1 MPTSL
6 NASLNVSL
14 NPQSL
19 NASTKQVQQALGRI
33 TGQASEF
40 QKSLDAS
47 TARVFA
53 FGATTAVLNGVTQSF
68 KKLVSSTIEVE
79 KRLIEINS
87 IFQATDATFNKFR
100 NSIFKV
106 AKETGQSF
114 ATVADGAAELARQGL
129 SAEETAKRLK
139 ASLVLTRIS
148 GLDAEKSVKALTAAI
163 NGFASAGLN
172 ANQIVNKLVAVDTA
186 FAVSAQDLA
195 EAFSRAGSTAED
207 AGVSFDQLLGLV
219 TAVEQKT
226 ARGGAVIGNAFKSI
240 FTRISRGNTIE
251 KLKEL
256 GVEIDA
262 TQTGIQKLNAL
273 SVALQNVSDP
283 TVASAIKELAGG
295 VFQINVVSAA
305 LKDLGS
311 DTSIFASAAKTA
323 SQATNEAFEK
333 NAELSKS
340 ISSQINVL
348 VQGLTSLSEKIGTIT
363 FGPLLQNLIGLAN
376 KFTEFLDKALDPD
389 KGNTFI
395 KGLFKAIGSF
405 LSGPA
410 VVIFTAAFV
419 KIFKLVA
426 RFAGEG
432 LKSLF
437 AIGTQTERIKNIEG
451 GIVGL
456 LQKDESLRNAITS
469 STITQAQKEQLVLNA
484 IRSEN
489 KLLERQA
496 QLVRQIATSAAAKG
510 VTGFSATSGTFKGRR
525 GKRYASGF
533 MEEEAT
539 ARMLGAPDNV
549 QAHFGKGTIGGRRFV
564 MNDNE
569 VEIPNFAGG
578 NSAVIP
584 MYAGGNLPKYNRG
597 FLSPLKNRTDI
608 TTRQQAIDAGY
619 SGAAASSR
627 FGAAPK
633 VAPTQKM
640 EDVIQVNPTG
650 SAMLVPNIG
659 RTSKIA
665 KGTRG
670 RFKFKGKNMGF
681 EYGAGLGVYG
691 PKIPQSVDKA
701 ANPQDERLRKNITR
715 GVTTSAANYAGSLNP
730 ILGKPKP
737 SQISK
742 MLQRQGGGKGALR
755 GVVGAAF
762 EAAVNVGL
770 GISPAR
776 KVDGGDFDIKG
787 VSGEKRKDVNT
798 MFGVKNQATN
808 LYDYKENAG
817 RGSYSSF
824 AKKLANQGR
833 YTTVKRPKFSKKGF
847 AGGYMPKF
855 AKGATGGVGGSGGLM
870 MSLFALQGVL
880 GMVTLSYEENK
891 NAIDS
896 DTEER
901 IKSLKLSKK
910 SYSEISAGIKA
921 IKEEAKQR
929 QEAKPA
935 LLQLADMAMKAST
948 ALFTL
953 STLNS
958 VTGGSAGTGLQSFF
972 MGKKR
977 GGGNVAKAPSE
988 ALQKAKQD
996 IVFKKN
1002 RQNFKMTAKDALAD
1016 AKARTSFTPPPASA
1030 SATRASMAGTAA
1042 RRLGAVGTIGLA
1054 GYDFYKTN
1062 TNDQLEASQKMERNK
1077 STAGG
1082 LAGGLAGAG
1091 ALSVVGGKI
1100 GSVLAPVT
1108 GGLSIPIGALLGGI
1122 VGGGLGALG
1131 GQSLFGDVEGADK
1144 AVSDRKAASLEQAA
1158 GKGRLDFSA
1167 SDFEAAVKDN
1177 LDFITETNGF
1187 AAAESVENAY
1197 NLALNERAT
1206 IIDAI
1211 AKGENVSAD
1220 KVQAAQDQL
1229 EQATMILTGRRFKT
1243 IEQERLNYRL
1253 ISESEKRIRK
1263 INHDLISARKELADN
1278 TLDMA
1283 AKVKREQS
1291 QGKLRTQLSQSVS
1304 GPFAGAVGLAS
1315 EQNLMFRDINVA
1327 RNEKS
1332 NAQAALSAAQK
1343 SGVSGEELQDL
1354 KDAVSA
1360 AGENFE
1366 STVNKAAVSFKN
1378 KMVAL
1383 EKGIADIDK
1392 QKAKLREKEVQ
1403 ASENFIQK
1411 AVAGNKGGGSLNFLM
1426 DSMTNL
1432 KAFTKDIQAR
1442 KSAVERQGGTF
1453 EMTREEVRK
1462 LAQMQAA
1469 VQQGGKSAGLTQ
1481 NFSELIKILDKD
1493 LSKMFSGEGPMGA
1506 KARARVMLGDKESR
1520 ETLERGARKNGYKG
1534 KSIVDDLLAGEGI
1547 SEKEAIDELTKTQE
1561 DLSAQLE
1568 ITRKNYEK
1576 LNTDADTAALAA
1588 NITNLA
1594 TEMEMA
1600 ARGLFELNDFS
1611 ARMTKTVTDTS
1622 GLIATN
1628 AAFVETQKGLI
1639 SSLTSELANL
1649 KIKVDDLSS
1658 ETDLK

>member
-1 MPTSL
+1 MATSL

-240 FTRISRGNTIE
+240 FTRISRGSTIE
-251 KLKEL
+251 QLKEL
-256 GVEIDA
+256 GVAIDA

-283 TVASAIKELAGG
+283 TVASEIKELAGG

-426 RFAGEG
+426 RFAGDG

-484 IRSEN
+484 IRQEN
-489 KLLERQA
+489 TLLEQQA
-496 QLVRQIATSAAAKG
+496 KLMRQIATSAAAKG

-569 VEIPNFAGG
+569 IEIPNFAGG

-659 RTSKIA
+659 KTSRIE

-691 PKIPQSVDKA
+691 PKVPESIDGA

-787 VSGEKRKDVNT
+787 VSGEKRRDVNT

-817 RGSYSSF
+817 RNSYSSF
-824 AKKLANQGR
+824 AKKLANQGK
-833 YTTVKRPKFSKKGF
+833 YTTVKRPKFSKKSF

-870 MSLFALQGVL
+870 IGLFALQGVL
-880 GMVTLSYEENK
+880 GGVTSSYEQNK
-891 NAIDS
+891 SAVEA
-896 DTEER
+896 DTEEK
-901 IKSLKLSKK
+901 IQALKQSKK
-910 SYSEISAGIKA
+910 SYQEISSGIKA
-921 IKEEAKQR
+921 LKEEGKAR
-929 QEAKPA
+929 GEAKTAMEVLAEKAMLAANA
-935 LLQLADMAMKAST
+935 LI
-948 ALFTL
+948 TL
-953 STLNS
+953 STLNM
-958 VTGGSAGTGLQSFF
+958 VTGGGLGKAGSFL
-972 MGKKR
+972 MGK
-977 GGGNVAKAPSE
+977 GGKAAKLTKAPSQ
-988 ALQKAKQD
+988 ALIKAKQD
-996 IVFKKN
+996 ILFKKN
-1002 RQNFKMTAKDALAD
+1002 RKNFGMSAKDALAD
-1016 AKARTSFTPPPASA
+1016 ARAKTAFTPPPASA
-1030 SATRASMAGTAA
+1030 KRGMMGTAA
-1042 RRLGAVGTIGLA
+1042 KRLGVVGSIGFGGYEA
-1054 GYDFYKTN
+1054 GSAFFDDSLEQEQKDERYKS
-1062 TNDQLEASQKMERNK
+1062 AAG
-1077 STAGG
+1077 STAGALIGG
-1082 LAGGLAGAG
+1082 LFGSLLGPAGTIVGSAAGGYF
-1091 ALSVVGGKI
+1091 GGK
-1100 GSVLAPVT
+1100 
-1108 GGLSIPIGALLGGI
+1108 LGDSG
-1122 VGGGLGALG
+1122 
-1131 GQSLFGDVEGADK
+1131 GADS
-1144 AVSDRKAASLEQAA
+1144 AVATRKQESFKEAQTFGMLDFNTSDFQAA
-1158 GKGRLDFSA
+1158 IEENLDA
-1167 SDFEAAVKDN
+1167 ITAKDGFEAAANLQQAYDDALAAKAQLLDEAKTGEVSEKDRIAIQEQ
-1177 LDFITETNGF
+1177 LDQASMRLAGVRFKS
-1187 AAAESVENAY
+1187 AADESAN
-1197 NLALNERAT
+1197 
-1206 IIDAI
+1206 IKAI
-1211 AKGENVSAD
+1211 AQTE
-1220 KVQAAQDQL
+1220 
-1229 EQATMILTGRRFKT
+1229 
-1243 IEQERLNYRL
+1243 
-1253 ISESEKRIRK
+1253 RK
-1263 INHDLISARKELADN
+1263 IVAASDALAKARKELADK
-1278 TLDMA
+1278 TIDMA

-1304 GPFAGAVGLAS
+1304 GPFAGAANLAS

-1343 SGVSGEELQDL
+1343 AGVSGEELQDL

-1411 AVAGNKGGGSLNFLM
+1411 VVAGNKGGGSLNFLM

-1469 VQQGGKSAGLTQ
+1469 VQQGGENAGLSQ
-1481 NFSELIKILDKD
+1481 NFSELIKKLAPE
-1493 LSKMFSGEGPMGA
+1493 LSKIFSGEGAMGA
-1506 KARARVMLGDKESR
+1506 KARARAMFGDEESR
-1520 ETLERGARKNGYKG
+1520 AEFERRYGKGAIDK
-1534 KSIVDDLLAGEGI
+1534 ILAGEGM
-1547 SEKEAIDELTKTQE
+1547 SEKKAIDELTKTQE
-1561 DLSAQLE
+1561 DLRAQLE

-1611 ARMTKTVTDTS
+1611 ARITKTVTDTS
-1622 GLIATN
+1622 GLITTN

>member
-1 MPTSL
+1 MATSL

-240 FTRISRGNTIE
+240 FTRISRGSTID

-283 TVASAIKELAGG
+283 TVASQIKELAGG

-311 DTSIFASAAKTA
+311 DTSIFASAARTA
-323 SQATNEAFEK
+323 SQATNEAFQK
-333 NAELSKS
+333 NVELNKS

-426 RFAGEG
+426 RFAGDG

-489 KLLERQA
+489 TLLEQQA
-496 QLVRQIATSAAAKG
+496 KLMRQIATSAAAKG

-608 TTRQQAIDAGY
+608 TTREQAINAGY

-659 RTSKIA
+659 KTSRID

-691 PKIPQSVDKA
+691 PKVPESVDGA

-817 RGSYSSF
+817 KGSYSSF

-833 YTTVKRPKFSKKGF
+833 YTTVKRPKFSKKSF

-855 AKGATGGVGGSGGLM
+855 AKGATGGGGGGGGLM
-870 MSLFALQGVL
+870 IGLFALQGVL
-880 GMVTLSYEENK
+880 GGVTSSYEQNK
-891 NAIDS
+891 SAVEA
-896 DTEER
+896 DTEEK
-901 IKSLKLSKK
+901 IQALKESKK
-910 SYSEISAGIKA
+910 SYKQISSGIKA
-921 IKEEAKQR
+921 LKEEGKAR
-929 QEAKPA
+929 GEAKTAMEVLAEKAMLAANA
-935 LLQLADMAMKAST
+935 LI
-948 ALFTL
+948 TL
-953 STLNS
+953 STLNM
-958 VTGGSAGTGLQSFF
+958 VT
-972 MGKKR
+972 
-977 GGGNVAKAPSE
+977 
-988 ALQKAKQD
+988 
-996 IVFKKN
+996 
-1002 RQNFKMTAKDALAD
+1002 
-1016 AKARTSFTPPPASA
+1016 
-1030 SATRASMAGTAA
+1030 
-1042 RRLGAVGTIGLA
+1042 
-1054 GYDFYKTN
+1054 
-1062 TNDQLEASQKMERNK
+1062 
-1077 STAGG
+1077 
-1082 LAGGLAGAG
+1082 
-1091 ALSVVGGKI
+1091 
-1100 GSVLAPVT
+1100 
-1108 GGLSIPIGALLGGI
+1108 
-1122 VGGGLGALG
+1122 GGGLGKAGSFLMGKGGKAAKLTQAQNKARNAKELKQFRKNKASGMNSADANKAARSTVAKRGMMGTAAKRLGVVGSMGFGGYEAGSAYLDDSLEQEQKDERYKSAAGSTTGALVGGLIGSLLGPVGTVVGSAAGGYLG
-1131 GQSLFGDVEGADK
+1131 GKLGDSEGADS
-1144 AVSDRKAASLEQAA
+1144 AVATRQKESFKEAQTF
-1158 GKGRLDFSA
+1158 GMLDFNA
-1167 SDFEAAVKDN
+1167 SDFQAAIEENLDAITAQDGFEAAANLQKAYDDALAAKAQLLDEAKQGEVSEKDR
-1177 LDFITETNGF
+1177 
-1187 AAAESVENAY
+1187 V
-1197 NLALNERAT
+1197 
-1206 IIDAI
+1206 AI
-1211 AKGENVSAD
+1211 
-1220 KVQAAQDQL
+1220 
-1229 EQATMILTGRRFKT
+1229 
-1243 IEQERLNYRL
+1243 QERLDQASMRL
-1253 ISESEKRIRK
+1253 AGVRFKSAADESANIKAIAQTERK
-1263 INHDLISARKELADN
+1263 IVASSDALAKARKELADK

-1283 AKVKREQS
+1283 ARVKREQS

-1327 RNEKS
+1327 KNEKV
-1332 NAQAALSAAQK
+1332 NAEAALRAGQK
-1343 SGVSGEELQDL
+1343 IGVSGEELQDL
-1354 KDAVSA
+1354 KDAVSS

-1411 AVAGNKGGGSLNFLM
+1411 VVAGNKGGGSLNFLM

-1469 VQQGGKSAGLTQ
+1469 VQQGGENAGLSQ
-1481 NFSELIKILDKD
+1481 NFSELIKKLAPE
-1493 LSKMFSGEGPMGA
+1493 LSKIFSGEGAMGA
-1506 KARARVMLGDKESR
+1506 KARARAMFGDEESR
-1520 ETLERGARKNGYKG
+1520 AEFEGRYGKGAIDK
-1534 KSIVDDLLAGEGI
+1534 ILAGEGM
-1547 SEKEAIDELTKTQE
+1547 SEKKAIDELTKTQE
-1561 DLSAQLE
+1561 DLRAQLE

-1611 ARMTKTVTDTS
+1611 ARITKTVTDTS
-1622 GLIATN
+1622 GLITTN

-1639 SSLTSELANL
+1639 SALTLELANL
-1649 KIKVDDLSS
+1649 KIKVDDLSADS
-1658 ETDLK
+1658 DLK

>member
-240 FTRISRGNTIE
+240 FTRISRGSTIE
-251 KLKEL
+251 QLKEL
-256 GVEIDA
+256 GVAIDA

-283 TVASAIKELAGG
+283 TVASEIKELAGG

-363 FGPLLQNLIGLAN
+363 FGPLLENLIGLAN

-426 RFAGEG
+426 RFAGDG

-484 IRSEN
+484 IRQEN
-489 KLLERQA
+489 TLLEQQA
-496 QLVRQIATSAAAKG
+496 KLMRQIATSAAAKG

-569 VEIPNFAGG
+569 IEIPNFAGG

-659 RTSKIA
+659 KTSRIE

-691 PKIPQSVDKA
+691 PKVPESIDGA

-787 VSGEKRKDVNT
+787 VSGEKRRDVNT

-817 RGSYSSF
+817 RNSYSSF
-824 AKKLANQGR
+824 AKKLANQGK
-833 YTTVKRPKFSKKGF
+833 YTTVKRPKFSKKSF

-870 MSLFALQGVL
+870 IGLFALQGVL
-880 GMVTLSYEENK
+880 GGVTSSYEQNK
-891 NAIDS
+891 SAVEA
-896 DTEER
+896 DTEEK
-901 IKSLKLSKK
+901 IQALKQSKK
-910 SYSEISAGIKA
+910 SYQEISSGIKA
-921 IKEEAKQR
+921 LKEEGKAR
-929 QEAKPA
+929 GEAKTAMEVLAEKAMLAANA
-935 LLQLADMAMKAST
+935 LI
-948 ALFTL
+948 TL
-953 STLNS
+953 STLNM
-958 VTGGSAGTGLQSFF
+958 VTGGGLGKAGSFL
-972 MGKKR
+972 MGKGGKAAKLTQAQNRARHAKELKQFRKNKASGMNPRDAQKAAKSTVAKR
-977 GGGNVAKAPSE
+977 G
-988 ALQKAKQD
+988 
-996 IVFKKN
+996 
-1002 RQNFKMTAKDALAD
+1002 M
-1016 AKARTSFTPPPASA
+1016 
-1030 SATRASMAGTAA
+1030 MGTAA
-1042 RRLGAVGTIGLA
+1042 KRLGVVGSIGFGGYEA
-1054 GYDFYKTN
+1054 GSAFFDDSLEQEQKDERYKS
-1062 TNDQLEASQKMERNK
+1062 AAG
-1077 STAGG
+1077 STTGALIGG
-1082 LAGGLAGAG
+1082 LAGSLLGPVGTIVGSAVGG
-1091 ALSVVGGKI
+1091 YVGGK
-1100 GSVLAPVT
+1100 
-1108 GGLSIPIGALLGGI
+1108 LGD
-1122 VGGGLGALG
+1122 
-1131 GQSLFGDVEGADK
+1131 SEGADS
-1144 AVSDRKAASLEQAA
+1144 AVATRKEESFKEAQTFGMLDFNTSDFQAA
-1158 GKGRLDFSA
+1158 IEENLDA
-1167 SDFEAAVKDN
+1167 ITAKDGFEAAANLQQAYDDALAAKAQLLDEAKKGEVSEKDRIAIQEQ
-1177 LDFITETNGF
+1177 LDQASMRLAGVRFKS
-1187 AAAESVENAY
+1187 AADESAN
-1197 NLALNERAT
+1197 
-1206 IIDAI
+1206 IKAI
-1211 AKGENVSAD
+1211 AQTE
-1220 KVQAAQDQL
+1220 
-1229 EQATMILTGRRFKT
+1229 
-1243 IEQERLNYRL
+1243 
-1253 ISESEKRIRK
+1253 RK
-1263 INHDLISARKELADN
+1263 IVAASDALAKARKELADK
-1278 TLDMA
+1278 TIDMA

-1304 GPFAGAVGLAS
+1304 GPFAGAANLAS

-1343 SGVSGEELQDL
+1343 AGVSGEELQDL

-1411 AVAGNKGGGSLNFLM
+1411 VVAGNKGGGSLNFLM

-1469 VQQGGKSAGLTQ
+1469 VQQGGENAGLSQ
-1481 NFSELIKILDKD
+1481 NFSELIKKLAPE
-1493 LSKMFSGEGPMGA
+1493 LSKIFSGEGAMGA
-1506 KARARVMLGDKESR
+1506 KARARAMFGDEESR
-1520 ETLERGARKNGYKG
+1520 AEFERRYGKGAIDK
-1534 KSIVDDLLAGEGI
+1534 ILAGEGM
-1547 SEKEAIDELTKTQE
+1547 SEKKAIDELTKTQE
-1561 DLSAQLE
+1561 DLRAQLE

-1611 ARMTKTVTDTS
+1611 ARITKTVTDTS
-1622 GLIATN
+1622 GLITTN

>member
-1 MPTSL
+1 MATSL

-240 FTRISRGNTIE
+240 FTRISRGSTID

-283 TVASAIKELAGG
+283 TVASQIKELAGG

-323 SQATNEAFEK
+323 SQATNEAFQK
-333 NAELSKS
+333 NVELNKS

-348 VQGLTSLSEKIGTIT
+348 VQGLTSISEKIGTIT

-426 RFAGEG
+426 RFAGDG

-489 KLLERQA
+489 TLLEQQA
-496 QLVRQIATSAAAKG
+496 KLMRQIATSAAAKG

-608 TTRQQAIDAGY
+608 TTREQAINAGY

-659 RTSKIA
+659 KTSRID

-691 PKIPQSVDKA
+691 PKVPESVDGA

-817 RGSYSSF
+817 KGSYSSF

-833 YTTVKRPKFSKKGF
+833 YTTVKRPKFSKKSF

-855 AKGATGGVGGSGGLM
+855 AKGATGGGGGGGGLM
-870 MSLFALQGVL
+870 IGLFALQGVL
-880 GMVTLSYEENK
+880 GGVTSSYEQNK
-891 NAIDS
+891 SAVEA
-896 DTEER
+896 DTEEK
-901 IKSLKLSKK
+901 IQALKESKK
-910 SYSEISAGIKA
+910 SYKQISSGIKA
-921 IKEEAKQR
+921 LKEEGKAR
-929 QEAKPA
+929 GEAKTAMEVLAEKAMLAANA
-935 LLQLADMAMKAST
+935 LI
-948 ALFTL
+948 TL
-953 STLNS
+953 STLNM
-958 VTGGSAGTGLQSFF
+958 VT
-972 MGKKR
+972 
-977 GGGNVAKAPSE
+977 
-988 ALQKAKQD
+988 
-996 IVFKKN
+996 
-1002 RQNFKMTAKDALAD
+1002 
-1016 AKARTSFTPPPASA
+1016 
-1030 SATRASMAGTAA
+1030 
-1042 RRLGAVGTIGLA
+1042 
-1054 GYDFYKTN
+1054 
-1062 TNDQLEASQKMERNK
+1062 
-1077 STAGG
+1077 
-1082 LAGGLAGAG
+1082 
-1091 ALSVVGGKI
+1091 
-1100 GSVLAPVT
+1100 
-1108 GGLSIPIGALLGGI
+1108 
-1122 VGGGLGALG
+1122 GGGLGKAGSFLMGKGGKAAKLTQAQNKARNAKELKQFRKNKASGMNSADANKAARSTVAKRGMMGTAAKRLGVVGSMGFGGYEAGSAYLDDSLEQEQKDERYKSAAGSTTGALVGGLIGSLLGPVGTVVGSAAGGYLG
-1131 GQSLFGDVEGADK
+1131 GKLGDSEGADS
-1144 AVSDRKAASLEQAA
+1144 AVATRQKESFKEAQTF
-1158 GKGRLDFSA
+1158 GMLDFNA
-1167 SDFEAAVKDN
+1167 SDFQAAIEENLDAITAQDGFEAAANLQKAYDDALAAKAQLLDEAKQGEVSEKDR
-1177 LDFITETNGF
+1177 
-1187 AAAESVENAY
+1187 V
-1197 NLALNERAT
+1197 
-1206 IIDAI
+1206 AI
-1211 AKGENVSAD
+1211 
-1220 KVQAAQDQL
+1220 
-1229 EQATMILTGRRFKT
+1229 
-1243 IEQERLNYRL
+1243 QERLDQASMRL
-1253 ISESEKRIRK
+1253 AGVRFKSAADESANIKAIAQTERK
-1263 INHDLISARKELADN
+1263 IVASSDALAKARKELADK

-1283 AKVKREQS
+1283 ARVKREQS

-1327 RNEKS
+1327 KNEKV
-1332 NAQAALSAAQK
+1332 NAEAALRAGQK
-1343 SGVSGEELQDL
+1343 IGVSGEELQDL
-1354 KDAVSA
+1354 KDAVSS

-1411 AVAGNKGGGSLNFLM
+1411 VVAGNKGGGSLNFLM

-1469 VQQGGKSAGLTQ
+1469 VQQGGENAGLSQ
-1481 NFSELIKILDKD
+1481 NFSELIKKLAPE
-1493 LSKMFSGEGPMGA
+1493 LSKIFSGEGAMGA
-1506 KARARVMLGDKESR
+1506 KARARAMFGDEESR
-1520 ETLERGARKNGYKG
+1520 AEFEGRYGKGAIDK
-1534 KSIVDDLLAGEGI
+1534 ILAGEGM
-1547 SEKEAIDELTKTQE
+1547 SEKKAIDELTKTQE
-1561 DLSAQLE
+1561 DLRAQLE

-1611 ARMTKTVTDTS
+1611 ARITKTVTDTS
-1622 GLIATN
+1622 GLITTN

-1639 SSLTSELANL
+1639 SALTLELANL
-1649 KIKVDDLSS
+1649 KIKVDDLSADS
-1658 ETDLK
+1658 DLK

>member
-1 MPTSL
+1 MATSL

-240 FTRISRGNTIE
+240 FTRISRGSTID

-283 TVASAIKELAGG
+283 TVASQIKELAGG

-323 SQATNEAFEK
+323 SQATNEAFQK
-333 NAELSKS
+333 NVELNKS

-426 RFAGEG
+426 RFAGDG

-489 KLLERQA
+489 TLLEQQA
-496 QLVRQIATSAAAKG
+496 KLMRQIATSAAAKG

-608 TTRQQAIDAGY
+608 TTREQAINAGY

-659 RTSKIA
+659 KTSRID

-691 PKIPQSVDKA
+691 PKVPESVDGA

-817 RGSYSSF
+817 KGSYSSF

-833 YTTVKRPKFSKKGF
+833 YTTVKRPKFSKKSF

-855 AKGATGGVGGSGGLM
+855 AKGATGGGGGGGGLM
-870 MSLFALQGVL
+870 IGLFALQGVL
-880 GMVTLSYEENK
+880 GGVTSSYEQNK
-891 NAIDS
+891 SAVEA
-896 DTEER
+896 DTEEK
-901 IKSLKLSKK
+901 IQALKESKK
-910 SYSEISAGIKA
+910 SYKQISSGIKA
-921 IKEEAKQR
+921 LKEEGKAR
-929 QEAKPA
+929 GEAKTAMEVLAEKAMLAANA
-935 LLQLADMAMKAST
+935 LI
-948 ALFTL
+948 TL
-953 STLNS
+953 STLNM
-958 VTGGSAGTGLQSFF
+958 VT
-972 MGKKR
+972 
-977 GGGNVAKAPSE
+977 
-988 ALQKAKQD
+988 
-996 IVFKKN
+996 
-1002 RQNFKMTAKDALAD
+1002 
-1016 AKARTSFTPPPASA
+1016 
-1030 SATRASMAGTAA
+1030 
-1042 RRLGAVGTIGLA
+1042 
-1054 GYDFYKTN
+1054 
-1062 TNDQLEASQKMERNK
+1062 
-1077 STAGG
+1077 
-1082 LAGGLAGAG
+1082 
-1091 ALSVVGGKI
+1091 
-1100 GSVLAPVT
+1100 
-1108 GGLSIPIGALLGGI
+1108 
-1122 VGGGLGALG
+1122 GGGLGKAGSFLMGKGGKAAKLTQAQNKARNAKELKQFRKNKASGMNSADANKAARSTVAKRGMMGTAAKRLGVVGSMGFGGYEAGSAYLDDSLEQEQKDERYKSAAGSTTGALVGGLIGSLLGPVGTVVGSAAGGYLG
-1131 GQSLFGDVEGADK
+1131 GKLGDSEGADS
-1144 AVSDRKAASLEQAA
+1144 AVATRQKESFKEAQTF
-1158 GKGRLDFSA
+1158 GMLDFNA
-1167 SDFEAAVKDN
+1167 SDFQAAIEENLDAITAQDGFEAAANLQKAYDDALAAKAQLLDEAKQGEVSEKDR
-1177 LDFITETNGF
+1177 
-1187 AAAESVENAY
+1187 V
-1197 NLALNERAT
+1197 
-1206 IIDAI
+1206 AI
-1211 AKGENVSAD
+1211 
-1220 KVQAAQDQL
+1220 
-1229 EQATMILTGRRFKT
+1229 
-1243 IEQERLNYRL
+1243 QERLDQASMRL
-1253 ISESEKRIRK
+1253 AGVRFKSAADESANIKAIAQTERK
-1263 INHDLISARKELADN
+1263 IVASSDALAKARKELADK

-1283 AKVKREQS
+1283 ARVKREQS

-1327 RNEKS
+1327 KNEKV
-1332 NAQAALSAAQK
+1332 NAEAALRAGQK
-1343 SGVSGEELQDL
+1343 IGVSGEELQDL
-1354 KDAVSA
+1354 KDAVSS

-1383 EKGIADIDK
+1383 EK
-1392 QKAKLREKEVQ
+1392 EVQ

-1411 AVAGNKGGGSLNFLM
+1411 VVAGNKGGGSLNFLM

-1469 VQQGGKSAGLTQ
+1469 VQQGGENAGLSQ
-1481 NFSELIKILDKD
+1481 NFSELIKKLAPE
-1493 LSKMFSGEGPMGA
+1493 LSKIFSGEGAMGA
-1506 KARARVMLGDKESR
+1506 KARARAMFGDEESR
-1520 ETLERGARKNGYKG
+1520 AEFEGRYGKGAIDK
-1534 KSIVDDLLAGEGI
+1534 ILAGEGM
-1547 SEKEAIDELTKTQE
+1547 SEKKAIDELTKTQE
-1561 DLSAQLE
+1561 DLRAQLE

-1611 ARMTKTVTDTS
+1611 ARITKTVTDTS
-1622 GLIATN
+1622 GLITTN

-1639 SSLTSELANL
+1639 SALTLELANL
-1649 KIKVDDLSS
+1649 KIKVDDLSADS
-1658 ETDLK
+1658 DLK

>member
-1 MPTSL
+1 MATSL

-240 FTRISRGNTIE
+240 FTRISRGSTID

-283 TVASAIKELAGG
+283 TVASQIKELAGG

-323 SQATNEAFEK
+323 SQATNEAFQK
-333 NAELSKS
+333 NVELNKS

-426 RFAGEG
+426 RFAGDG

-489 KLLERQA
+489 TLLEQQA
-496 QLVRQIATSAAAKG
+496 KLMRQIATSAAAKG

-608 TTRQQAIDAGY
+608 TTREQAINAGY

-659 RTSKIA
+659 KTSRID

-691 PKIPQSVDKA
+691 PKVPESVDGA

-817 RGSYSSF
+817 KGSYSSF

-833 YTTVKRPKFSKKGF
+833 YTTVKRPKFSKKSF

-855 AKGATGGVGGSGGLM
+855 AKGATGGGGGGGGLM
-870 MSLFALQGVL
+870 IGLFALQGVL
-880 GMVTLSYEENK
+880 GGVTSSYEQNK
-891 NAIDS
+891 SAVEA
-896 DTEER
+896 DTEEK
-901 IKSLKLSKK
+901 IQALKESKK
-910 SYSEISAGIKA
+910 SYKQISSGIKA
-921 IKEEAKQR
+921 LKEEGKAR
-929 QEAKPA
+929 GEAKTAMEVLAEKAMLAANA
-935 LLQLADMAMKAST
+935 LI
-948 ALFTL
+948 TL
-953 STLNS
+953 STLNM
-958 VTGGSAGTGLQSFF
+958 VT
-972 MGKKR
+972 
-977 GGGNVAKAPSE
+977 
-988 ALQKAKQD
+988 
-996 IVFKKN
+996 
-1002 RQNFKMTAKDALAD
+1002 
-1016 AKARTSFTPPPASA
+1016 
-1030 SATRASMAGTAA
+1030 
-1042 RRLGAVGTIGLA
+1042 
-1054 GYDFYKTN
+1054 
-1062 TNDQLEASQKMERNK
+1062 
-1077 STAGG
+1077 
-1082 LAGGLAGAG
+1082 
-1091 ALSVVGGKI
+1091 
-1100 GSVLAPVT
+1100 
-1108 GGLSIPIGALLGGI
+1108 
-1122 VGGGLGALG
+1122 GGGLGKAGSFLMGKGGKAAKLTQAQNKARNAKELKQFRKNKASGMNSADANKAARSTVAKRGMMGTAAKRLGVVGSMGFGGYEAGSAYLDDSLEQEQKDERYKSAAGSTTGALVGGLIGSLLGPVGTVVGSAAGGYLG
-1131 GQSLFGDVEGADK
+1131 GKLGDSEGADS
-1144 AVSDRKAASLEQAA
+1144 AVATRQKESFKEAQTF
-1158 GKGRLDFSA
+1158 GMLDFNA
-1167 SDFEAAVKDN
+1167 SDFQAAIEENLDAITAQDGFEAAANLQKAYDDALAAKAQLLDEAKQGEVSEKDR
-1177 LDFITETNGF
+1177 
-1187 AAAESVENAY
+1187 V
-1197 NLALNERAT
+1197 
-1206 IIDAI
+1206 AI
-1211 AKGENVSAD
+1211 
-1220 KVQAAQDQL
+1220 
-1229 EQATMILTGRRFKT
+1229 
-1243 IEQERLNYRL
+1243 QERLDQASMRL
-1253 ISESEKRIRK
+1253 AGVRFKSAADESANIKAIAQTERK
-1263 INHDLISARKELADN
+1263 IVASSDALAKARKELADK

-1283 AKVKREQS
+1283 ARVKREQS

-1327 RNEKS
+1327 KNEKV
-1332 NAQAALSAAQK
+1332 NAEAALRAGQK
-1343 SGVSGEELQDL
+1343 IGVSGEELQDL
-1354 KDAVSA
+1354 KDAVSS

-1411 AVAGNKGGGSLNFLM
+1411 VVAGNKGGGSLNFLM

-1469 VQQGGKSAGLTQ
+1469 VQQGGENAGLSQ
-1481 NFSELIKILDKD
+1481 NFSELIKKLAPE
-1493 LSKMFSGEGPMGA
+1493 LSKIFSGEGAMGA
-1506 KARARVMLGDKESR
+1506 KARARAMFGDEESR
-1520 ETLERGARKNGYKG
+1520 AEFEGRYGKGAIDK
-1534 KSIVDDLLAGEGI
+1534 ILAGEGM
-1547 SEKEAIDELTKTQE
+1547 SEKKAIDELTKTQE
-1561 DLSAQLE
+1561 DLRAQLE

-1611 ARMTKTVTDTS
+1611 ARITKTVTDTS
-1622 GLIATN
+1622 GLITTN

-1639 SSLTSELANL
+1639 SALTLELANL
-1649 KIKVDDLSS
+1649 KIKVDDLSADS
-1658 ETDLK
+1658 DLK

>member
-240 FTRISRGNTIE
+240 FTRISRGSTIE
-251 KLKEL
+251 QLKEL
-256 GVEIDA
+256 GVAIDA

-283 TVASAIKELAGG
+283 TVASEIKELAGG

-363 FGPLLQNLIGLAN
+363 FGPLLENLIGLAN

-426 RFAGEG
+426 RFAGDG

-484 IRSEN
+484 IRQEN
-489 KLLERQA
+489 TLLEQQA
-496 QLVRQIATSAAAKG
+496 KLMRQIATSAAAKG

-569 VEIPNFAGG
+569 IEIPNFAGG

-659 RTSKIA
+659 KTSRIE

-691 PKIPQSVDKA
+691 PKVPESIDGA

-787 VSGEKRKDVNT
+787 VSGEKRRDVNT

-817 RGSYSSF
+817 RNSYSSF
-824 AKKLANQGR
+824 AKKLANQGK
-833 YTTVKRPKFSKKGF
+833 YTTVKRPKFSKKSF

-870 MSLFALQGVL
+870 IGLFALQGVL
-880 GMVTLSYEENK
+880 GGVTSSYEQNK
-891 NAIDS
+891 SAVEA
-896 DTEER
+896 DTEEK
-901 IKSLKLSKK
+901 IQALKQSKK
-910 SYSEISAGIKA
+910 SYQEISSGIKA
-921 IKEEAKQR
+921 LKEEGKAR
-929 QEAKPA
+929 GEAKTAMEVLAEKAMLAANA
-935 LLQLADMAMKAST
+935 LI
-948 ALFTL
+948 TL
-953 STLNS
+953 STLNM
-958 VTGGSAGTGLQSFF
+958 VTGGGLGKAGSFL
-972 MGKKR
+972 MGK
-977 GGGNVAKAPSE
+977 GGKAAKLTKAPSQ
-988 ALQKAKQD
+988 ALIKAKQD
-996 IVFKKN
+996 ILFKKN
-1002 RQNFKMTAKDALAD
+1002 RKNFGMSAKDALAD
-1016 AKARTSFTPPPASA
+1016 ARAKTAFTPPPASA
-1030 SATRASMAGTAA
+1030 KRGMMGTAA
-1042 RRLGAVGTIGLA
+1042 KRLG
-1054 GYDFYKTN
+1054 
-1062 TNDQLEASQKMERNK
+1062 
-1077 STAGG
+1077 
-1082 LAGGLAGAG
+1082 
-1091 ALSVVGGKI
+1091 VVGSI
-1100 GSVLAPVT
+1100 GF
-1108 GGLSIPIGALLGGI
+1108 GGYEAGSA
-1122 VGGGLGALG
+1122 
-1131 GQSLFGDVEGADK
+1131 FFDD
-1144 AVSDRKAASLEQAA
+1144 SLEQEQKDERYKSAA
-1158 GKGRLDFSA
+1158 GSTGGALIGGLIGSLLGPAGTIVGSGIGGYFGGKLGDSGGADSAVATRKQESFKEAQTFGMLDFNT
-1167 SDFEAAVKDN
+1167 SDFQAAIEENLDAITAEDGFEAAANLQQAYDDALAAKAQLLDEAKKGEVSEKDRIAIQEQ
-1177 LDFITETNGF
+1177 LDQASMRLAGVRFKS
-1187 AAAESVENAY
+1187 AADESAN
-1197 NLALNERAT
+1197 
-1206 IIDAI
+1206 IKAI
-1211 AKGENVSAD
+1211 AQTE
-1220 KVQAAQDQL
+1220 
-1229 EQATMILTGRRFKT
+1229 
-1243 IEQERLNYRL
+1243 
-1253 ISESEKRIRK
+1253 RK
-1263 INHDLISARKELADN
+1263 IVAASDALAKARKELADK
-1278 TLDMA
+1278 TIDMA

-1304 GPFAGAVGLAS
+1304 GPFAGAANLAS

-1343 SGVSGEELQDL
+1343 AGVSGEELQDL

-1411 AVAGNKGGGSLNFLM
+1411 VVAGNKGGGSLNFLM

-1469 VQQGGKSAGLTQ
+1469 VQQGGENAGLSQ
-1481 NFSELIKILDKD
+1481 NFSELIKKLAPE
-1493 LSKMFSGEGPMGA
+1493 LSKIFSGEGAMGA
-1506 KARARVMLGDKESR
+1506 KARARAMFGDEGSR
-1520 ETLERGARKNGYKG
+1520 AEFERRYGKGAIDK
-1534 KSIVDDLLAGEGI
+1534 ILAGEGM
-1547 SEKEAIDELTKTQE
+1547 SEKKAIDELTKTQE
-1561 DLSAQLE
+1561 DLRAQLE

-1611 ARMTKTVTDTS
+1611 ARITKTVTDTS
-1622 GLIATN
+1622 GLITTN

>member
-1 MPTSL
+1 MATSL

-240 FTRISRGNTIE
+240 FTRISRGSTID

-283 TVASAIKELAGG
+283 TVASQIKELAGG

-323 SQATNEAFEK
+323 SQATNEAFQK
-333 NAELSKS
+333 NVELNKS

-426 RFAGEG
+426 RFAGDG

-489 KLLERQA
+489 TLLEQQA
-496 QLVRQIATSAAAKG
+496 KLMRQIATSAAAKG

-608 TTRQQAIDAGY
+608 TTREQAINAGY

-659 RTSKIA
+659 KTSRID

-691 PKIPQSVDKA
+691 PKVPESVDGA

-817 RGSYSSF
+817 KGSYSSF

-833 YTTVKRPKFSKKGF
+833 YTTVKRPKFSKKSF

-855 AKGATGGVGGSGGLM
+855 AKGATGGGGGGSGLM
-870 MSLFALQGVL
+870 IGLFALQGVL
-880 GMVTLSYEENK
+880 GGVTSSYEQNK
-891 NAIDS
+891 SAVEA
-896 DTEER
+896 DTEEK
-901 IKSLKLSKK
+901 IQALKESKK
-910 SYSEISAGIKA
+910 SYKQISSGIKA
-921 IKEEAKQR
+921 LKEEGKAR
-929 QEAKPA
+929 GEAKTAMEVLAEKAMLAANA
-935 LLQLADMAMKAST
+935 LI
-948 ALFTL
+948 TL
-953 STLNS
+953 STLNM
-958 VTGGSAGTGLQSFF
+958 VT
-972 MGKKR
+972 
-977 GGGNVAKAPSE
+977 
-988 ALQKAKQD
+988 
-996 IVFKKN
+996 
-1002 RQNFKMTAKDALAD
+1002 
-1016 AKARTSFTPPPASA
+1016 
-1030 SATRASMAGTAA
+1030 
-1042 RRLGAVGTIGLA
+1042 
-1054 GYDFYKTN
+1054 
-1062 TNDQLEASQKMERNK
+1062 
-1077 STAGG
+1077 
-1082 LAGGLAGAG
+1082 
-1091 ALSVVGGKI
+1091 
-1100 GSVLAPVT
+1100 
-1108 GGLSIPIGALLGGI
+1108 
-1122 VGGGLGALG
+1122 GGGLGKAGSFLMGKGGKAAKLTQAQNKARNAKELKQFRKNKASGMNSADANKAARSTVAKRGMMGTAAKRLGVVGSMGFGGYEAGSAYLDDSLEQEQKDERYKSAAGSTTGALVGGLIGSLLGPVGTVVGSAAGGYLG
-1131 GQSLFGDVEGADK
+1131 GKLGDSEGADS
-1144 AVSDRKAASLEQAA
+1144 AVATRQKESFKEAQTF
-1158 GKGRLDFSA
+1158 GMLDFNA
-1167 SDFEAAVKDN
+1167 SDFQAAIEENLDAITAQDGFEAAANLQKAYDDALAAKAQLLDEAKQGEVSEKDR
-1177 LDFITETNGF
+1177 
-1187 AAAESVENAY
+1187 V
-1197 NLALNERAT
+1197 
-1206 IIDAI
+1206 AI
-1211 AKGENVSAD
+1211 
-1220 KVQAAQDQL
+1220 
-1229 EQATMILTGRRFKT
+1229 
-1243 IEQERLNYRL
+1243 QERLDQASMRL
-1253 ISESEKRIRK
+1253 AGVRFKSAADESANIKAIAQTERK
-1263 INHDLISARKELADN
+1263 IVASSDALAKARKELADK

-1283 AKVKREQS
+1283 ARVKREQS

-1327 RNEKS
+1327 KNEKV
-1332 NAQAALSAAQK
+1332 NAEAALRAGQK
-1343 SGVSGEELQDL
+1343 IGVSGEELQDL
-1354 KDAVSA
+1354 KDAVSS

-1411 AVAGNKGGGSLNFLM
+1411 VVAGNKGGGSLNFLM

-1469 VQQGGKSAGLTQ
+1469 VQQGGENAGLSQ
-1481 NFSELIKILDKD
+1481 NFSELIKKLAPE
-1493 LSKMFSGEGPMGA
+1493 LSKIFSGEGAMGA
-1506 KARARVMLGDKESR
+1506 KARARAMFGDEESR
-1520 ETLERGARKNGYKG
+1520 AEFEGRYGKGAIDK
-1534 KSIVDDLLAGEGI
+1534 ILAGEGM
-1547 SEKEAIDELTKTQE
+1547 SEKKAIDELTKTQE
-1561 DLSAQLE
+1561 DLRAQLE

-1611 ARMTKTVTDTS
+1611 ARITKTVTDTS
-1622 GLIATN
+1622 GLITTN

-1639 SSLTSELANL
+1639 SALTLELANL
-1649 KIKVDDLSS
+1649 KIKVDDLSADS
-1658 ETDLK
+1658 DLK

>member
-1 MPTSL
+1 
-6 NASLNVSL
+6 
-14 NPQSL
+14 
-19 NASTKQVQQALGRI
+19 
-33 TGQASEF
+33 
-40 QKSLDAS
+40 
-47 TARVFA
+47 
-53 FGATTAVLNGVTQSF
+53 
-68 KKLVSSTIEVE
+68 
-79 KRLIEINS
+79 
-87 IFQATDATFNKFR
+87 
-100 NSIFKV
+100 
-106 AKETGQSF
+106 
-114 ATVADGAAELARQGL
+114 
-129 SAEETAKRLK
+129 
-139 ASLVLTRIS
+139 
-148 GLDAEKSVKALTAAI
+148 
-163 NGFASAGLN
+163 
-172 ANQIVNKLVAVDTA
+172 
-186 FAVSAQDLA
+186 
-195 EAFSRAGSTAED
+195 
-207 AGVSFDQLLGLV
+207 
-219 TAVEQKT
+219 
-226 ARGGAVIGNAFKSI
+226 
-240 FTRISRGNTIE
+240 
-251 KLKEL
+251 
-256 GVEIDA
+256 
-262 TQTGIQKLNAL
+262 
-273 SVALQNVSDP
+273 
-283 TVASAIKELAGG
+283 
-295 VFQINVVSAA
+295 
-305 LKDLGS
+305 
-311 DTSIFASAAKTA
+311 
-323 SQATNEAFEK
+323 
-333 NAELSKS
+333 
-340 ISSQINVL
+340 
-348 VQGLTSLSEKIGTIT
+348 
-363 FGPLLQNLIGLAN
+363 
-376 KFTEFLDKALDPD
+376 
-389 KGNTFI
+389 
-395 KGLFKAIGSF
+395 
-405 LSGPA
+405 
-410 VVIFTAAFV
+410 
-419 KIFKLVA
+419 
-426 RFAGEG
+426 
-432 LKSLF
+432 
-437 AIGTQTERIKNIEG
+437 
-451 GIVGL
+451 
-456 LQKDESLRNAITS
+456 
-469 STITQAQKEQLVLNA
+469 
-484 IRSEN
+484 
-489 KLLERQA
+489 
-496 QLVRQIATSAAAKG
+496 
-510 VTGFSATSGTFKGRR
+510 
-525 GKRYASGF
+525 

-627 FGAAPK
+627 FGSAPK

-659 RTSKIA
+659 KTSRIN

-691 PKIPQSVDKA
+691 PKVPETVDGA

-817 RGSYSSF
+817 KNSYSSF

-855 AKGATGGVGGSGGLM
+855 AKGATGGGGGGGALM
-870 MSLFALQGVL
+870 ISLFALQGVL
-880 GMVTLSYEENK
+880 GSVTASYEENK

-929 QEAKPA
+929 KEAKPA
-935 LLQLADMAMKAST
+935 LLQLADMAMKASA

-958 VTGGSAGTGLQSFF
+958 VTGGSAGTGLKSFF
-972 MGKKR
+972 MGKR
-977 GGGNVAKAPSE
+977 MGAGNVAKAPSA
-988 ALQKAKQD
+988 ALIKAKQD

-1002 RQNFKMTAKDALAD
+1002 RANFKMTAKDALDD
-1016 AKARTSFTPPPASA
+1016 AKARTAYTPPPAA
-1030 SATRASMAGTAA
+1030 SATRASMAGTAV
-1042 RRLGAVGTIGLA
+1042 RRLGAVGSVGLA

-1077 STAGG
+1077 KTAGG

-1091 ALSVVGGKI
+1091 VGSVVGGKA
-1100 GSVLAPVT
+1100 GAFLAPVT

-1144 AVSDRKAASLEQAA
+1144 AVNDRKAASIEKAA

-1177 LDFITETNGF
+1177 LEFITETDGF

-1243 IEQERLNYRL
+1243 IEQERLNASL

-1263 INHDLISARKELADN
+1263 INNDLRLAKKELADK

-1283 AKVKREQS
+1283 SKVKEEQT

-1315 EQNLMFRDINVA
+1315 EQNLMFRDINA
-1327 RNEKS
+1327 AKNERS
-1332 NAQAALSAAQK
+1332 NAQAALTAAENN
-1343 SGVSGEELQDL
+1343 GVSGEDLKELQD
-1354 KDAVSA
+1354 AVRS

-1392 QKAKLREKEVQ
+1392 QKSQLRAKESEASEKFIDRIVSGEKGRTAAPMIDAITNFKAFMAKL
-1403 ASENFIQK
+1403 
-1411 AVAGNKGGGSLNFLM
+1411 
-1426 DSMTNL
+1426 
-1432 KAFTKDIQAR
+1432 QAR
-1442 KSAVERQGGTF
+1442 
-1453 EMTREEVRK
+1453 
-1462 LAQMQAA
+1462 QAA
-1469 VQQGGKSAGLTQ
+1469 VEGAGGKFQVTADESRSISLYRSRISQAGSSMGL
-1481 NFSELIKILDKD
+1481 D
-1493 LSKMFSGEGPMGA
+1493 LSATEILKSLTPKIADLLSGEGPFGA
-1506 KARARVMLGDKESR
+1506 KSRGYGIIGGGAEFDEKIGIEGALKGLLDKEG
-1520 ETLERGARKNGYKG
+1520 L
-1534 KSIVDDLLAGEGI
+1534 
-1547 SEKEAIDELTKTQE
+1547 SEDKAIEELTRTQN
-1561 DLSAQLE
+1561 DLKAQLDL
-1568 ITRKNYEK
+1568 TRKNYEK
-1576 LNTDADTAALAA
+1576 LNTDADTAALAT
-1588 NITNLA
+1588 NINFLSM
-1594 TEMEMA
+1594 EMEMA
-1600 ARGLFELNDFS
+1600 AQSLFELNSFS
-1611 ARMTKTVTDTS
+1611 SQITQTVTDTS
-1622 GLIATN
+1622 GLIETN
-1628 AAFVETQKGLI
+1628 ANFVATQKTLI
-1639 SSLTSELANL
+1639 TSLTKELASL
-1649 KIKVDDLSS
+1649 KVKVDDLTTDS
-1658 ETDLK
+1658 DLK

>member
-311 DTSIFASAAKTA
+311 DTSIFASAARTA

-489 KLLERQA
+489 KLLEQQA

-640 EDVIQVNPTG
+640 EDVIQVNPNG

-659 RTSKIA
+659 KTSRIK

-691 PKIPQSVDKA
+691 PKVPETVDGA

-817 RGSYSSF
+817 KNSYSSF

-870 MSLFALQGVL
+870 IGLFALQGIL
-880 GMVTLSYEENK
+880 GGVTSSYEQNK
-891 NAIDS
+891 SAVEA
-896 DTEER
+896 DTEEK
-901 IKSLKLSKK
+901 IQALKQSKK
-910 SYSEISAGIKA
+910 SYKEISSGIKA
-921 IKEEAKQR
+921 FKEESKAR
-929 QEAKPA
+929 GEAKTAMEVLAEKAMLAANA
-935 LLQLADMAMKAST
+935 LI
-948 ALFTL
+948 TL
-953 STLNS
+953 STLNM
-958 VTGGSAGTGLQSFF
+958 VTGGGLGKAGSFL
-972 MGKKR
+972 MGKSGKAAKLTQAQNKARNAKELKQFRKNKASGMNIADAQKSARSTVAKR
-977 GGGNVAKAPSE
+977 G
-988 ALQKAKQD
+988 
-996 IVFKKN
+996 
-1002 RQNFKMTAKDALAD
+1002 M
-1016 AKARTSFTPPPASA
+1016 
-1030 SATRASMAGTAA
+1030 MGTAA
-1042 RRLGAVGTIGLA
+1042 KRLGVVGSIGFGGYEA
-1054 GYDFYKTN
+1054 GSAFFDDSLEQEQKDERYKS
-1062 TNDQLEASQKMERNK
+1062 AAG
-1077 STAGG
+1077 STTGALIGG
-1082 LAGGLAGAG
+1082 LAGSILGPVGTIVGSAFGG
-1091 ALSVVGGKI
+1091 YVGGK
-1100 GSVLAPVT
+1100 
-1108 GGLSIPIGALLGGI
+1108 LGD
-1122 VGGGLGALG
+1122 A
-1131 GQSLFGDVEGADK
+1131 EGADS
-1144 AVSDRKAASLEQAA
+1144 AVATRKQESFKEAQTF
-1158 GKGRLDFSA
+1158 GMLDFNA
-1167 SDFEAAVKDN
+1167 SDFQAAIEENLDAITAKDGFEAAANLQKTYDDALAAKAQLLDEAKQGEVSEKDR
-1177 LDFITETNGF
+1177 
-1187 AAAESVENAY
+1187 V
-1197 NLALNERAT
+1197 
-1206 IIDAI
+1206 AI
-1211 AKGENVSAD
+1211 
-1220 KVQAAQDQL
+1220 
-1229 EQATMILTGRRFKT
+1229 
-1243 IEQERLNYRL
+1243 QERLDQASMRL
-1253 ISESEKRIRK
+1253 AGVRFKSAADESANIKAIAQTERK
-1263 INHDLISARKELADN
+1263 IVAASDALAKARKELADK
-1278 TLDMA
+1278 TIDMA

-1411 AVAGNKGGGSLNFLM
+1411 VVAGNKGGGSLNFLM

-1469 VQQGGKSAGLTQ
+1469 VQQGGENAGLSQ
-1481 NFSELIKILDKD
+1481 NFSELIKKLAPE
-1493 LSKMFSGEGPMGA
+1493 LSKIFSGEGAMGA
-1506 KARARVMLGDKESR
+1506 KARARAMFGDEESR
-1520 ETLERGARKNGYKG
+1520 AEFERRYGKGAIDKIL
-1534 KSIVDDLLAGEGI
+1534 SGEGM

-1561 DLSAQLE
+1561 DLRAQLE

>member
-1 MPTSL
+1 MATSL

-19 NASTKQVQQALGRI
+19 NSSTKQVQQALGRI

-240 FTRISRGNTIE
+240 FTRISRGSTID

-283 TVASAIKELAGG
+283 TVASQIKELAGG

-311 DTSIFASAAKTA
+311 DTSIFASAARTA
-323 SQATNEAFEK
+323 SQATNEAFQK

-410 VVIFTAAFV
+410 VVIFTAAFI

-426 RFAGEG
+426 RFAGDG

-539 ARMLGAPDNV
+539 ARMLGAPNNV

-659 RTSKIA
+659 KTSRID

-670 RFKFKGKNMGF
+670 RFKCKGKNMGF

-691 PKIPQSVDKA
+691 PKVPETVDGA

-817 RGSYSSF
+817 KNSYSSF

-833 YTTVKRPKFSKKGF
+833 YTTVKRPKFSKKSF

-855 AKGATGGVGGSGGLM
+855 AKGTKGAKGAKGDTGGGGETGPTGALMIGLF
-870 MSLFALQGVL
+870 SLQGIL
-880 GMVTLSYEENK
+880 GGVTSSYEQNK
-891 NAIDS
+891 NAVDAS
-896 DTEER
+896 TSEE
-901 IKSLKLSKK
+901 IESLKQSKK
-910 SYSEISAGIKA
+910 SYADIKSGIKA
-921 IKEEAKQR
+921 IKEEGKARVGAKSAMQSLA
-929 QEAKPA
+929 EGASIAANA
-935 LLQLADMAMKAST
+935 LI
-948 ALFTL
+948 TL
-953 STLNS
+953 STLNL
-958 VTGGSAGTGLQSFF
+958 VTGGGAGAAGKFLLGGGAGLGGAASTGFLGNLGRGGKGQMSQMRDYGKFRKMGLGPQAAMKGSQAGVAAKRLGTVGAIGVGAFQAGSAFFDKDLEQSQKDERYKSAAGSTGGALIGGLIGSVVPVVGTIIGGAIGGYLGGKLGDSEGADQEVKLRKQASSREARESGVLDFDVSTFNEEVKKNLEFVKQSDGFAASVGLENAYSAALAAKTEILERGKRGEEISDKEREIVQHNLNQAAMRLAGTRFLTEKAELKNQENIIKANDAIGVASF
-972 MGKKR
+972 K
-977 GGGNVAKAPSE
+977 
-988 ALQKAKQD
+988 L
-996 IVFKKN
+996 
-1002 RQNFKMTAKDALAD
+1002 
-1016 AKARTSFTPPPASA
+1016 AKAREA
-1030 SATRASMAGTAA
+1030 
-1042 RRLGAVGTIGLA
+1042 LA
-1054 GYDFYKTN
+1054 
-1062 TNDQLEASQKMERNK
+1062 M
-1077 STAGG
+1077 
-1082 LAGGLAGAG
+1082 G
-1091 ALSVVGGKI
+1091 ALVG
-1100 GSVLAPVT
+1100 
-1108 GGLSIPIGALLGGI
+1108 
-1122 VGGGLGALG
+1122 
-1131 GQSLFGDVEGADK
+1131 
-1144 AVSDRKAASLEQAA
+1144 DRIKSEQ
-1158 GKGRLDFSA
+1158 
-1167 SDFEAAVKDN
+1167 
-1177 LDFITETNGF
+1177 T
-1187 AAAESVENAY
+1187 
-1197 NLALNERAT
+1197 
-1206 IIDAI
+1206 
-1211 AKGENVSAD
+1211 
-1220 KVQAAQDQL
+1220 
-1229 EQATMILTGRRFKT
+1229 
-1243 IEQERLNYRL
+1243 
-1253 ISESEKRIRK
+1253 
-1263 INHDLISARKELADN
+1263 
-1278 TLDMA
+1278 
-1283 AKVKREQS
+1283 
-1291 QGKLRTQLSQSVS
+1291 QGTLRTQLSESVS

-1315 EQNLMFRDINVA
+1315 EQNLMFRDINAA
-1327 RNEKS
+1327 RNEK
-1332 NAQAALSAAQK
+1332 AIAQK
-1343 SGVSGEELQDL
+1343 QFDEANKFGSGISEEDLKELQD
-1354 KDAVSA
+1354 AVTS
-1360 AGENFE
+1360 AGENFD
-1366 STVNKAAVSFKN
+1366 SIVNKSAISFKN

-1383 EKGIADIDK
+1383 EKGILDIEK
-1392 QKAKLREKEVQ
+1392 QKSKLKEKEVQ

-1426 DSMTNL
+1426 DSITNL
-1432 KAFTKDIQAR
+1432 RAFTKDIQAR
-1442 KSAVERQGGTF
+1442 KSAVERRGGTF

-1469 VQQGGKSAGLTQ
+1469 VQQGGENAGLTQ
-1481 NFSELIKILDKD
+1481 NFSELIKKLAPE
-1493 LSKMFSGEGPMGA
+1493 LSKIFSGEGAMGA
-1506 KARARVMLGDKESR
+1506 KSRARVYFGDKESR
-1520 ETLERGARKNGYKG
+1520 EALERGVRKGGYKG
-1534 KSIVDDLLAGEGI
+1534 KSVVDDLLAGEGM
-1547 SEKEAIDELTKTQE
+1547 SEKKAIDELTKTQE
-1561 DLSAQLE
+1561 DLRRQLE
-1568 ITRKNYEK
+1568 ITKENYKRLE
-1576 LNTDADTAALAA
+1576 TDADTAGLAKNINSLLDEMNNAAA
-1588 NITNLA
+1588 NVANL
-1594 TEMEMA
+1594 
-1600 ARGLFELNDFS
+1600 NKFS
-1611 ARMTKTVTDTS
+1611 AKITQTVVDTS
-1622 GLIATN
+1622 GLIETN
-1628 AAFVETQKGLI
+1628 AEFVSTQKALI
-1639 SSLTSELANL
+1639 TTLTKELASL
-1649 KIKVDDLSS
+1649 KLKVGKLTT
-1658 ETDLK
+1658 ETDLE

>member
-1 MPTSL
+1 MATSL

-87 IFQATDATFNKFR
+87 IFQATDATFNK
-100 NSIFKV
+100 
-106 AKETGQSF
+106 
-114 ATVADGAAELARQGL
+114 LARQGL

-240 FTRISRGNTIE
+240 FTRISRGSTID

-283 TVASAIKELAGG
+283 TVASQIKELAGG

-323 SQATNEAFEK
+323 SQATNEAFQK
-333 NAELSKS
+333 NVELNKS

-426 RFAGEG
+426 RFAGDG

-489 KLLERQA
+489 TLLEQQA
-496 QLVRQIATSAAAKG
+496 KLMRQIATSAAAKG

-608 TTRQQAIDAGY
+608 TTREQAINAGY

-659 RTSKIA
+659 KTSRID

-691 PKIPQSVDKA
+691 PKVPESVDGA

-817 RGSYSSF
+817 KGSYSSF

-833 YTTVKRPKFSKKGF
+833 YTTVKRPKFSKKSF

-855 AKGATGGVGGSGGLM
+855 AKGATGGGGGGGGLM
-870 MSLFALQGVL
+870 IGLFALQGVL
-880 GMVTLSYEENK
+880 GGVTSSYEQNK
-891 NAIDS
+891 SAVEA
-896 DTEER
+896 DTEEK
-901 IKSLKLSKK
+901 IQALKESKK
-910 SYSEISAGIKA
+910 SYKQISSGIKA
-921 IKEEAKQR
+921 LKEEGKAR
-929 QEAKPA
+929 GEAKTAMEVLAEKAMLAANA
-935 LLQLADMAMKAST
+935 LI
-948 ALFTL
+948 TL
-953 STLNS
+953 STLNM
-958 VTGGSAGTGLQSFF
+958 VT
-972 MGKKR
+972 
-977 GGGNVAKAPSE
+977 
-988 ALQKAKQD
+988 
-996 IVFKKN
+996 
-1002 RQNFKMTAKDALAD
+1002 
-1016 AKARTSFTPPPASA
+1016 
-1030 SATRASMAGTAA
+1030 
-1042 RRLGAVGTIGLA
+1042 
-1054 GYDFYKTN
+1054 
-1062 TNDQLEASQKMERNK
+1062 
-1077 STAGG
+1077 
-1082 LAGGLAGAG
+1082 
-1091 ALSVVGGKI
+1091 
-1100 GSVLAPVT
+1100 
-1108 GGLSIPIGALLGGI
+1108 
-1122 VGGGLGALG
+1122 GGGLGKAGSFLMGKGGKAAKLTQAQNKARNAKELKQFRKNKASGMNSADANKAARSTVAKRGMMGTAAKRLGVVGSMGFGGYEAGSAYLDDSLEQEQKDERYKSAAGSTTGALVGGLIGSLLGPVGTVVGSAAGGYLG
-1131 GQSLFGDVEGADK
+1131 GKLGDSEGADS
-1144 AVSDRKAASLEQAA
+1144 AVATRQKESFKEAQTF
-1158 GKGRLDFSA
+1158 GMLDFNA
-1167 SDFEAAVKDN
+1167 SDFQAAIEENLDAITAQDGFEAAANLQKAYDDALAAKAQLLDEAKQGEVSEKDR
-1177 LDFITETNGF
+1177 
-1187 AAAESVENAY
+1187 V
-1197 NLALNERAT
+1197 
-1206 IIDAI
+1206 AI
-1211 AKGENVSAD
+1211 
-1220 KVQAAQDQL
+1220 
-1229 EQATMILTGRRFKT
+1229 
-1243 IEQERLNYRL
+1243 QERLDQASMRL
-1253 ISESEKRIRK
+1253 AGVRFKSAADESANIKAIAQTERK
-1263 INHDLISARKELADN
+1263 IVASSDALAKARKELADK

-1283 AKVKREQS
+1283 ARVKREQS

-1327 RNEKS
+1327 KNEKV
-1332 NAQAALSAAQK
+1332 NAEAALRAGQK
-1343 SGVSGEELQDL
+1343 IGVSGEELQDL
-1354 KDAVSA
+1354 KDAVSS

-1411 AVAGNKGGGSLNFLM
+1411 VVAGNKGGGSLNFLM

-1469 VQQGGKSAGLTQ
+1469 VQQGGENAGLSQ
-1481 NFSELIKILDKD
+1481 NFSELIKKLAPE
-1493 LSKMFSGEGPMGA
+1493 LSKIFSGEGAMGA
-1506 KARARVMLGDKESR
+1506 KARARAMFGDEESR
-1520 ETLERGARKNGYKG
+1520 AEFEGRYGKGAIDK
-1534 KSIVDDLLAGEGI
+1534 ILAGEGM
-1547 SEKEAIDELTKTQE
+1547 SEKKAIDELTKTQE
-1561 DLSAQLE
+1561 DLRAQLE

-1611 ARMTKTVTDTS
+1611 ARITKTVTDTS
-1622 GLIATN
+1622 GLITTN

-1639 SSLTSELANL
+1639 SALTLELANL
-1649 KIKVDDLSS
+1649 KIKVDDLSADS
-1658 ETDLK
+1658 DLK

>member
-311 DTSIFASAAKTA
+311 DTSIFASAARTA

-489 KLLERQA
+489 KLLEQQA

-569 VEIPNFAGG
+569 IEIPNFAGG

-584 MYAGGNLPKYNRG
+584 MYAGGNMPKYGRG
-597 FLSPLKNRTDI
+597 LLSPLKSRTDI

-619 SGAAASSR
+619 SAAAASSR

-633 VAPTQKM
+633 IASTPKM

-776 KVDGGDFDIKG
+776 RVDGGDFDIKG

-855 AKGATGGVGGSGGLM
+855 AKGATGGVGGGGGLM
-870 MSLFALQGVL
+870 IGLFALQGVL
-880 GMVTLSYEENK
+880 GGVTSSYEQNK
-891 NAIDS
+891 SAVEA
-896 DTEER
+896 DTEEK
-901 IKSLKLSKK
+901 IQALKQSKK
-910 SYSEISAGIKA
+910 SYAEIKSGIKA
-921 IKEEAKQR
+921 LKEEGKVR
-929 QEAKPA
+929 GEAKTAMEILAEKAMLAANA
-935 LLQLADMAMKAST
+935 LI
-948 ALFTL
+948 TL
-953 STLNS
+953 STINMVS
-958 VTGGSAGTGLQSFF
+958 GGGLGKAGSFL
-972 MGKKR
+972 MGKSGKAAKLTQAQNRARHAKELKQFRKNKASGMNPRDAQKAAKSTVAKR
-977 GGGNVAKAPSE
+977 G
-988 ALQKAKQD
+988 
-996 IVFKKN
+996 
-1002 RQNFKMTAKDALAD
+1002 M
-1016 AKARTSFTPPPASA
+1016 
-1030 SATRASMAGTAA
+1030 MGTAA
-1042 RRLGAVGTIGLA
+1042 KRLGVVGSIGFGGYEA
-1054 GYDFYKTN
+1054 GSAFFDK
-1062 TNDQLEASQKMERNK
+1062 DLEQSQKDERYK
-1077 STAGG
+1077 SAAGSTTGALIGG
-1082 LAGGLAGAG
+1082 LAGSLLGPVGTIVGSA
-1091 ALSVVGGKI
+1091 VGGY
-1100 GSVLAPVT
+1100 
-1108 GGLSIPIGALLGGI
+1108 LGGK
-1122 VGGGLGALG
+1122 LGD
-1131 GQSLFGDVEGADK
+1131 SEGADS
-1144 AVSDRKAASLEQAA
+1144 AVATRKQESFKEAQTF
-1158 GKGRLDFSA
+1158 GILDFNA
-1167 SDFEAAVKDN
+1167 SDFQAAIEENLDAITAKDGFEAAANLQKTYDDALAAKAQLLDEAKQGEVSEKDR
-1177 LDFITETNGF
+1177 
-1187 AAAESVENAY
+1187 V
-1197 NLALNERAT
+1197 
-1206 IIDAI
+1206 AI
-1211 AKGENVSAD
+1211 
-1220 KVQAAQDQL
+1220 
-1229 EQATMILTGRRFKT
+1229 
-1243 IEQERLNYRL
+1243 QERLDQASMRL
-1253 ISESEKRIRK
+1253 AGVRFKSAADESANIKAIAQTERK
-1263 INHDLISARKELADN
+1263 IVAASDALAKARKELADK
-1278 TLDMA
+1278 TIDMA

-1343 SGVSGEELQDL
+1343 AGVSGEELQDL

-1411 AVAGNKGGGSLNFLM
+1411 VVAGNKGGGSLNFLM

-1442 KSAVERQGGTF
+1442 KSAVERSGGTF

-1469 VQQGGKSAGLTQ
+1469 VQQGGENAGLTQ
-1481 NFSELIKILDKD
+1481 NFSELIKTLAPE
-1493 LSKMFSGEGPMGA
+1493 LSKIFSGEGAMGA
-1506 KARARVMLGDKESR
+1506 KARARAMFGDEESR
-1520 ETLERGARKNGYKG
+1520 AEFERRYGKGAIDKIL
-1534 KSIVDDLLAGEGI
+1534 SGEGM

-1561 DLSAQLE
+1561 DLRAQLE

>member
-1 MPTSL
+1 MATSL

-240 FTRISRGNTIE
+240 FTRISRGSTID

-283 TVASAIKELAGG
+283 TVASQIKELAGG

-311 DTSIFASAAKTA
+311 DTSIFASAARTA

-363 FGPLLQNLIGLAN
+363 FGPLLKNLIGLAN
-376 KFTEFLDKALDPD
+376 KFTEFLDNALDPE

-426 RFAGEG
+426 RFAGDG

-659 RTSKIA
+659 KTSRIN

-691 PKIPQSVDKA
+691 PKVPETVDGA

-817 RGSYSSF
+817 KNSYSSF

-855 AKGATGGVGGSGGLM
+855 AKGATGGGGGGGALM
-870 MSLFALQGVL
+870 ISLFALQGVL
-880 GMVTLSYEENK
+880 GSVTASYEENK

-929 QEAKPA
+929 KEAKPA
-935 LLQLADMAMKAST
+935 LLQLADMAMKASA

-958 VTGGSAGTGLQSFF
+958 VTGGSAGTGLKSFF
-972 MGKKR
+972 MGKR
-977 GGGNVAKAPSE
+977 MGAGNVAKAPSA
-988 ALQKAKQD
+988 ALIKAKQD

-1002 RQNFKMTAKDALAD
+1002 RANFKMTAKDALDD
-1016 AKARTSFTPPPASA
+1016 ARARTSFTPPPT

-1077 STAGG
+1077 KTAGG

-1091 ALSVVGGKI
+1091 VGSVVGGKA
-1100 GSVLAPVT
+1100 GAFFAPVT

-1122 VGGGLGALG
+1122 VGGGFGALG

-1144 AVSDRKAASLEQAA
+1144 AVNDRKAASIEKAA

-1177 LDFITETNGF
+1177 LEFITETDGF

-1243 IEQERLNYRL
+1243 IEQERLNASL

-1263 INHDLISARKELADN
+1263 INNDLRLAKKELADK

-1283 AKVKREQS
+1283 SKVKEEQT

-1315 EQNLMFRDINVA
+1315 EQNLMFRDINA
-1327 RNEKS
+1327 AKNERS
-1332 NAQAALSAAQK
+1332 NAQAALTAAENN
-1343 SGVSGEELQDL
+1343 GVSGEELQDL

-1411 AVAGNKGGGSLNFLM
+1411 VVAGNKGGGSLNFLM

-1442 KSAVERQGGTF
+1442 KSAVEKQGGTF

-1469 VQQGGKSAGLTQ
+1469 VEQGGENAGLSQ
-1481 NFSELIKILDKD
+1481 NFSELIKKLAPE
-1493 LSKMFSGEGPMGA
+1493 LSKIFSGEGAMGA
-1506 KARARVMLGDKESR
+1506 KARARAMFGDEESR
-1520 ETLERGARKNGYKG
+1520 AEFERRYGKGAIDK
-1534 KSIVDDLLAGEGI
+1534 ILAGEGM
-1547 SEKEAIDELTKTQE
+1547 SEKKAIDELTKTQE
-1561 DLSAQLE
+1561 DLRAQLD

-1576 LNTDADTAALAA
+1576 LNTDADTAALAT
-1588 NITNLA
+1588 NINFLSM
-1594 TEMEMA
+1594 EMEMA
-1600 ARGLFELNDFS
+1600 AQSLFELNSFS
-1611 ARMTKTVTDTS
+1611 SQITQTVTDTS
-1622 GLIATN
+1622 GLIETN
-1628 AAFVETQKGLI
+1628 ANFVATQKTLI
-1639 SSLTSELANL
+1639 TSLTKELASL
-1649 KIKVDDLSS
+1649 KVKVDDLTSDS
-1658 ETDLK
+1658 DLK

>member
-240 FTRISRGNTIE
+240 FTRISRGSTIE
-251 KLKEL
+251 QLKEL
-256 GVEIDA
+256 GVAIDA

-283 TVASAIKELAGG
+283 TVASEIKELAGG

-363 FGPLLQNLIGLAN
+363 FGPLLENLIGLAN

-426 RFAGEG
+426 RFAGDG

-484 IRSEN
+484 IRQEN
-489 KLLERQA
+489 TLLEQQA
-496 QLVRQIATSAAAKG
+496 KLMRQIATSAAAKG

-569 VEIPNFAGG
+569 IEIPNFAGG

-659 RTSKIA
+659 KTSRIK

-691 PKIPQSVDKA
+691 PKVPESIDGA

-787 VSGEKRKDVNT
+787 VSGEKRRDVNT

-817 RGSYSSF
+817 RNSYSSF
-824 AKKLANQGR
+824 AKKLANQGK
-833 YTTVKRPKFSKKGF
+833 YTTVKRPKFSKKSF

-870 MSLFALQGVL
+870 IGLFALQGVL
-880 GMVTLSYEENK
+880 GGVTSSYEQNK
-891 NAIDS
+891 SAVEA
-896 DTEER
+896 DTEEK
-901 IKSLKLSKK
+901 IQALKQSKK
-910 SYSEISAGIKA
+910 SYQEISSGIKA
-921 IKEEAKQR
+921 LKEEGKAR
-929 QEAKPA
+929 GEAKTAMEVLAEKAMLAANA
-935 LLQLADMAMKAST
+935 LI
-948 ALFTL
+948 TL
-953 STLNS
+953 STLNM
-958 VTGGSAGTGLQSFF
+958 VTGGGLGKAGSFL
-972 MGKKR
+972 MGK
-977 GGGNVAKAPSE
+977 GGKAAKLTKAPSQ
-988 ALQKAKQD
+988 ALIKAKQD
-996 IVFKKN
+996 ILFKKN
-1002 RQNFKMTAKDALAD
+1002 RKNFGMSAKDALAD
-1016 AKARTSFTPPPASA
+1016 ARAKTAFTPPPASA
-1030 SATRASMAGTAA
+1030 KRGMMGTAA
-1042 RRLGAVGTIGLA
+1042 KRLGLVGSIGFGGYEAGSAFFDDSLEQEQKDERYKSAAGSTGGALIGGLIGSLLGPAGTIVGSA
-1054 GYDFYKTN
+1054 
-1062 TNDQLEASQKMERNK
+1062 
-1077 STAGG
+1077 AGG
-1082 LAGGLAGAG
+1082 YF
-1091 ALSVVGGKI
+1091 GGK
-1100 GSVLAPVT
+1100 
-1108 GGLSIPIGALLGGI
+1108 LGD
-1122 VGGGLGALG
+1122 
-1131 GQSLFGDVEGADK
+1131 SEGADS
-1144 AVSDRKAASLEQAA
+1144 AVATRKQESFKEAQTFGMLDFNTSDFQAA
-1158 GKGRLDFSA
+1158 IEENLDA
-1167 SDFEAAVKDN
+1167 ITAEDGFEAAANLQQAYDDALAAKAQLLDEAKKGEVSEKDRIAIQEQ
-1177 LDFITETNGF
+1177 LDQASMRLAGVRFKS
-1187 AAAESVENAY
+1187 AADESAN
-1197 NLALNERAT
+1197 
-1206 IIDAI
+1206 IKAI
-1211 AKGENVSAD
+1211 AQTE
-1220 KVQAAQDQL
+1220 
-1229 EQATMILTGRRFKT
+1229 
-1243 IEQERLNYRL
+1243 
-1253 ISESEKRIRK
+1253 RK
-1263 INHDLISARKELADN
+1263 IVAASDALAKARKELADK
-1278 TLDMA
+1278 TIDMA

-1304 GPFAGAVGLAS
+1304 GPFAGAANLAS

-1343 SGVSGEELQDL
+1343 AGVSGEELQDL

-1411 AVAGNKGGGSLNFLM
+1411 VVAGNKGGGSLNFLM

-1469 VQQGGKSAGLTQ
+1469 VQQGGENAGLSQ
-1481 NFSELIKILDKD
+1481 NFSELIKKLAPE
-1493 LSKMFSGEGPMGA
+1493 LSKIFSGEGAMGA
-1506 KARARVMLGDKESR
+1506 KARARAMFGDEESR
-1520 ETLERGARKNGYKG
+1520 AEFERRYGKGAIDK
-1534 KSIVDDLLAGEGI
+1534 ILAGEGM
-1547 SEKEAIDELTKTQE
+1547 SEKKAIDELTKTQE
-1561 DLSAQLE
+1561 DLRAQLE

-1611 ARMTKTVTDTS
+1611 ARITKTVTDTS
-1622 GLIATN
+1622 GLITTN

>member
-311 DTSIFASAAKTA
+311 DTSIFASAARTA

-489 KLLERQA
+489 KLLEQQA

-640 EDVIQVNPTG
+640 EDVIQVNPNG

-659 RTSKIA
+659 KTSRIK

-691 PKIPQSVDKA
+691 PKVPETVDGA

-817 RGSYSSF
+817 KNSYSSF

-870 MSLFALQGVL
+870 IGLFALQGIL
-880 GMVTLSYEENK
+880 GGVTSSYEQNK
-891 NAIDS
+891 SAVEA
-896 DTEER
+896 DTEEK
-901 IKSLKLSKK
+901 IQALKQSKK
-910 SYSEISAGIKA
+910 SYKEISSGIKA
-921 IKEEAKQR
+921 FKEESKAR
-929 QEAKPA
+929 GEAKTAMEVLAEKAMLAANA
-935 LLQLADMAMKAST
+935 LI
-948 ALFTL
+948 TL
-953 STLNS
+953 STLNM
-958 VTGGSAGTGLQSFF
+958 VTGGGLGKAGSFL
-972 MGKKR
+972 MGKSGKAAKLTQAQNKARNAKELKQFRKNKASGMNIADAQKSARSTVAKR
-977 GGGNVAKAPSE
+977 G
-988 ALQKAKQD
+988 
-996 IVFKKN
+996 
-1002 RQNFKMTAKDALAD
+1002 M
-1016 AKARTSFTPPPASA
+1016 
-1030 SATRASMAGTAA
+1030 MGTAA
-1042 RRLGAVGTIGLA
+1042 KRLGVVGSIGFGGYEA
-1054 GYDFYKTN
+1054 GSAFFDDSLEQEQKDERYKS
-1062 TNDQLEASQKMERNK
+1062 AAG
-1077 STAGG
+1077 STTGALIGG
-1082 LAGGLAGAG
+1082 LAGSILGPVGTIVGSA
-1091 ALSVVGGKI
+1091 VGGY
-1100 GSVLAPVT
+1100 
-1108 GGLSIPIGALLGGI
+1108 LGGK
-1122 VGGGLGALG
+1122 LGDA
-1131 GQSLFGDVEGADK
+1131 EGADS
-1144 AVSDRKAASLEQAA
+1144 AVATRKQESFKEAQTF
-1158 GKGRLDFSA
+1158 GMLDFNA
-1167 SDFEAAVKDN
+1167 SDFQAAIEENLDAITAKDGFEAAANLQKTYDDALAAKAQLLDEAKQGEVSEKDR
-1177 LDFITETNGF
+1177 
-1187 AAAESVENAY
+1187 V
-1197 NLALNERAT
+1197 
-1206 IIDAI
+1206 AI
-1211 AKGENVSAD
+1211 
-1220 KVQAAQDQL
+1220 
-1229 EQATMILTGRRFKT
+1229 
-1243 IEQERLNYRL
+1243 QERLDQASMRL
-1253 ISESEKRIRK
+1253 AGVRFKSAADESANIKAIAQTERK
-1263 INHDLISARKELADN
+1263 IVAASDALAKARKELADK
-1278 TLDMA
+1278 TIDMA

-1506 KARARVMLGDKESR
+1506 KARARAMLGDKESR
-1520 ETLERGARKNGYKG
+1520 EALEREARKNGYKG

-1561 DLSAQLE
+1561 DLRAQLE

-1622 GLIATN
+1622 GLIDTN